1 MDSLSLYST
10 LKMTVVCAAL
20 AFGLGGCAVRA
31 RPVVYGSVQ
40 PVYAEPAPV
49 ATYDDYV
56 YEDTPGNIEAYPYVV
71 YEGTPTY
78 YVDGRWYRRTE
89 RGWGYYRSEPQ
100 PLYGQ
105 RPYAQPAYGTYGNR
119 GYVNTAPRAY
129 VNTAPPARGYVN
141 TAPPAR
147 GYVNTAPPARRNT
160 NTAPPA
166 HRR

>member
-1 MDSLSLYST
+1 MRRLL
-10 LKMTVVCAAL
+10 LLPVFAVL
-20 AFGLGGCAVRA
+20 LGGCVVRTVTSMPA
-31 RPVVYGSVQ
+31 PPPEPM

-49 ATYDDYV
+49 VTYDDYV
-56 YEDTPGNIEAYPYVV
+56 YADTPGNIEAYPYVV

-105 RPYAQPAYGTYGNR
+105 RPYVQHPPPAYGAYGSYGAYGNH
-119 GYVNTAPRAY
+119 G
-129 VNTAPPARGYVN
+129 GYVN
-141 TAPPAR
+141 TAPPV
-147 GYVNTAPPARRNT
+147 YVNTAPPARRYT

-166 HRR
+166 RRHR